1 MSGSLTVRLDD
12 NTAGGHDCGENI
24 GPTGLA
30 VIWVMVTVA
39 MIVVAARVYAQAR
52 LTKQFGL
59 SDYLMIC
66 SITII
71 CGFASLISVQYR
83 YGWGRH
89 QACIGDLQEV
99 ETQLK
104 FNVTG
109 QSFGIMGS
117 TFGRLSFIV
126 FMLHLFDAKTWP
138 RLSLRVFFVLQVV
151 TNVGTVI
158 ACYAQCSDPR
168 ALYDF
173 SLPESLCWPAEVQ
186 TYLGYAH
193 TSFNG
198 VTDLYLAALPTA
210 ILWNLQMATRLKIG
224 LAILLGMSAV
234 ALVGLVMKCVYL
246 SALSDRGDFSYNTVP
261 MFTWITVEGTLVEI
275 AASVPLLRPLFKRR
289 FGGLKS
295 SNKPSSYELPRYTPR
310 SGKADSSGLSG
321 KIGRARTT
329 IRSSGTHGA
338 GVGGEDDD
346 SSMEGI
352 LPMRGSDLHK
362 HNNNAIMVRQEYS
375 VDYQDA
381 AHETA
386 EGGMDGS
393 VRVPSEQ
400 SLRSM
405 DQQQHQKQL
414 SIWSGGS

>member
-1 MSGSLTVRLDD
+1 
-12 NTAGGHDCGENI
+12 
-24 GPTGLA
+24 
-30 VIWVMVTVA
+30 MVTVA

-186 TYLGYAH
+186 TV
-193 TSFNG
+193 S
-198 VTDLYLAALPTA
+198 P
-210 ILWNLQMATRLKIG
+210 
-224 LAILLGMSAV
+224 S
-234 ALVGLVMKCVYL
+234 
-246 SALSDRGDFSYNTVP
+246 SPSS
-261 MFTWITVEGTLVEI
+261 
-275 AASVPLLRPLFKRR
+275 SSLLRLWAP
-289 FGGLKS
+289 
-295 SNKPSSYELPRYTPR
+295 PSRELT
-310 SGKADSSGLSG
+310 SSGETVSRL
-321 KIGRARTT
+321 RP
-329 IRSSGTHGA
+329 H
-338 GVGGEDDD
+338 
-346 SSMEGI
+346 I
-352 LPMRGSDLHK
+352 LQWCD
-362 HNNNAIMVRQEYS
+362 
-375 VDYQDA
+375 
-381 AHETA
+381 
-386 EGGMDGS
+386 
-393 VRVPSEQ
+393 
-400 SLRSM
+400 
-405 DQQQHQKQL
+405 
-414 SIWSGGS
+414 